1 MTIAAFIDMIK
12 TGLKK
17 ISLGKDTGN
26 TSKTK
31 DRKVTKPAKA
41 SATKKD
47 EKKKAAVAKPAPE
60 KEGKKKTSKGD
71 KPKSKRR

>member
-12 TGLKK
+12 VNLKK
-17 ISLGKDTGN
+17 ISLGKDSGN
-26 TSKTK
+26 TPKTK
-31 DRKVTKPAKA
+31 DRKATKPAKT

-47 EKKKAAVAKPAPE
+47 EKKTTAVAKPAPE
-60 KEGKKKTSKGD
+60 KEGKKTSKGD